1 MDWNQDGAIEKKMR
15 NRSSMADK
23 NTMSSM
29 RESPGPTSVCCLAS
43 RLWVYVVATSAV
55 SMRFLR
61 GCYIEEGLFPA
72 FYLSSH
78 GII

>member
-1 MDWNQDGAIEKKMR
+1 MRLQASGIEKKRR
-15 NRSSMADK
+15 NNISMIDK
-23 NTMSSM
+23 KTMSST
-29 RESPGPTSVCCLAS
+29 RESAGPTSVCCLAS

>member
-1 MDWNQDGAIEKKMR
+1 MIDKK
-15 NRSSMADK
+15 
-23 NTMSSM
+23 TMSST
-29 RESPGPTSVCCLAS
+29 RESAGPTSVCCLAS

-61 GCYIEEGLFPA
+61 GCYIEEDLFPA
-72 FYLSSH
+72 FYLCSH